1 MGSNASKS
9 TSAYSVRNYSTIL
22 RNGNAFKLGD
32 LDVSE
37 RHLLLE
43 LRRII
48 LMDELLDVIVER
60 SLPKPGKVSRASH
73 ERMSTEDLWSTIWG
87 KVVTNI
93 RDEILYNAGV
103 EADTKLQRRFRN
115 RFRVPFSM
123 FETMVVECKDFN
135 VQEDY
140 QCHYQWGLMSKKTIP
155 AHEEILWNYGPAY
168 IYPSS
173 D

>member
-1 MGSNASKS
+1 MLLNLLLLIV
-9 TSAYSVRNYSTIL
+9 YVIIL
-22 RNGNAFKLGD
+22 LYFVMVKRALFKLGD

-48 LMDELLDVIVER
+48 LVDELLDVIVER
-60 SLPKPGKVSRASH
+60 SLPKHGKISRASH

-87 KVVTNI
+87 KVITNI
-93 RDEILYNAGV
+93 RDEILFNGGV

-135 VQEDY
+135 IFGRTQIGVEFKLL
-140 QCHYQWGLMSKKTIP
+140 GSL
-155 AHEEILWNYGPAY
+155 
-168 IYPSS
+168 SS
-173 D
+173 YFG

>member
-48 LMDELLDVIVER
+48 LMDEILDVIVER
-60 SLPKPGKVSRASH
+60 SLPKSCKISRASH
-73 ERMSTEDLWSTIWG
+73 ERMSNEDLWSSMWG
-87 KVVTNI
+87 KVITNN
-93 RDEILYNAGV
+93 RDEILYNGGV

-115 RFRVPFSM
+115 RFRVPFSI
-123 FETMVVECKDFN
+123 FEDMVVECKDVNIFGRTQIG
-135 VQEDY
+135 VEFKLLA
-140 QCHYQWGLMSKKTIP
+140 CLR
-155 AHEEILWNYGPAY
+155 ILG
-168 IYPSS
+168 
-173 D
+173 